1 MTKGT
6 HRPRPP
12 STVWSTVPVKRV
24 APEVFLISRP
34 SLITENI
41 AAYLDEVGG
50 REWLDAPHRADQPSG
65 EKLVEFAGRMCYR
78 SWKPG
83 LNKNVT
89 RVRKDSTEYLQNV
102 IRSEHGSVIEH
113 AQYSFI
119 FHNVSRVFAMELI
132 RHRAGVGISQ
142 ESMRYVRLEELPIW
156 WPDWVE
162 DYPEVK
168 EEAEKL
174 VDLMESFQFLAAE
187 QFGIDDEG
195 VNFHFKKK
203 VTSWMRRF
211 APEGVATGLVW
222 SANLRT
228 LRHVIEMR
236 TAEGAEEEIRLV
248 FHQVATRMRQECPAI
263 FKDYTLVPVDDS
275 DIPAWV
281 PGTRKA

>member
-1 MTKGT
+1 MKSVQPTAT
-6 HRPRPP
+6 
-12 STVWSTVPVKRV
+12 
-24 APEVFLISRP
+24 LIARP
-34 SLITENI
+34 SLLIENI

-50 REWLDAPHRADQPSG
+50 TEWLDAPHRASQSPG
-65 EKLVEFAGRMCYR
+65 EMLAEFAGRICYR

-119 FHNVSRVFAMELI
+119 FHNVSRVFTHELI

-142 ESMRYVRLEELPIW
+142 ESMRYVRLEELPVW
-156 WPDWVE
+156 WPDWVDEHPEIKARAE
-162 DYPEVK
+162 DLVEHM
-168 EEAEKL
+168 EE
-174 VDLMESFQFLAAE
+174 FQKFAATE
-187 QFGIDDEG
+187 FGIDDEG
-195 VNFHFKKK
+195 VKFHFKKK

-248 FHQVATRMRQECPAI
+248 FHQVALAMREECPAI
-263 FKDYTLVPVDDS
+263 FLDYVLTPVEDS
-275 DIPAWV
+275 DVPAWV